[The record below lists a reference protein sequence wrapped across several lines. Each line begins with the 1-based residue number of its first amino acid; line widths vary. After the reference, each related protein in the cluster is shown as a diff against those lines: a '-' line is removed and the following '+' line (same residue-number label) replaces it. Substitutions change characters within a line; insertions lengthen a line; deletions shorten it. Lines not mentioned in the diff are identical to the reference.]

1 MKSFYSG
8 GMCWL
13 VAVSMIG
20 TTACAVED
28 SIDLDETEEALC
40 APGDREPVFL
50 DQGWDD
56 TTRAAFYQTSQGSR
70 MLPYAWFLHL
80 EQADGRQKLRAAEN
94 MRRMGFLVD
103 GPSAANPDGLPVGFA
118 RDEHP
123 TRGASVGVTCAACH
137 TGELEYSGTRIRI
150 DGGQSHVDLEQF
162 QMALLDSLDATL
174 SNHGKFN
181 RFAHDVLGRP
191 ARRDD
196 LAELRAQLEQAR
208 TWWIGRVARSR
219 GTSPHGP
226 TRTDAFTIIGNEV
239 ACELLG
245 VPANCAPAT
254 APTQFPYLWG
264 TPDFDWAQYN
274 SSVHSPLGR
283 NVGEVTG
290 VFAESRLAADG
301 TVESTANLRNLHD
314 LEMWV
319 RTLRAPA
326 WPERILGT
334 IDRDLAAQGATI
346 YARDCAGCHAL
357 EAPRTAPNAFGRSF
371 AKVSFATPLAALGT
385 DPTAAMAFAT
395 RRADPGPWRPIAEAR
410 GILGPDGK
418 APVAALL
425 NLSGSMIISKFF
437 AVSGFSDLQ
446 KLQYLGFR
454 ETLTATPAQI
464 TTYKAR
470 PLNGVALTAP
480 YLHNGSVASMYELLL
495 PPAQR
500 KTTFYV
506 GSKEFDPIELG
517 YSTRRSADA
526 TLLDTRL
533 VGNSSAGHTYGTTL
547 SDDDRMA
554 LIEFIKTL

>member
-1 MKSFYSG
+1 MKAFYSG
-8 GMCWL
+8 GVCWL

-20 TTACAVED
+20 TAACAVEETL
-28 SIDLDETEEALC
+28 DLDETEEALC
-40 APGDREPVFL
+40 APGDGRPAFL

-80 EQADGRQKLRAAEN
+80 EQAGGREKLRDAHN

-103 GPSAANPDGLPVGFA
+103 RPTAANPDGLPVGFA
-118 RDEHP
+118 KDEHP
-123 TRGASVGVTCAACH
+123 TRGAAVGITCAACH
-137 TGELEYSGTRIRI
+137 TGELEFEGTRVRI
-150 DGGQSHVDLEQF
+150 DGGQSHADLEQF
-162 QMALLDSLDATL
+162 QAALLASLDATL
-174 SNHGKFN
+174 THNGKFN
-181 RFAHDVLGRP
+181 RFADDVLGRR
-191 ARRDD
+191 AGR
-196 LAELRAQLEQAR
+196 AELRDLRAELEQAR
-208 TWWIGRVARSR
+208 TWWTARIARSR

-226 TRTDAFTIIGNEV
+226 SRTDAFTIIGNEV
-239 ACELLG
+239 ACDMLG
-245 VPANCAPAT
+245 VPANCAPAI
-254 APTQFPYLWG
+254 APTQYPHLWG

-301 TVESTANLRNLHD
+301 TVDSTANLRNLHD
-314 LEMWV
+314 LESWV
-319 RTLRAPA
+319 RALRPPA
-326 WPERILGT
+326 WPEQILGA
-334 IDRDLAAQGATI
+334 IDHDVAARGAAI

-371 AKVSFATPLAALGT
+371 SKVSFATPLAALGT

-425 NLSGSMIISKFF
+425 NVSGSMIIAKFF
-437 AVSGFSDLQ
+437 AASGFSDLQ

-454 ETLTATPAQI
+454 ESLTATPAQL

-470 PLNGVALTAP
+470 PLDGVALTAP

-495 PPAQR
+495 PPARR

-506 GSKEFDPIELG
+506 GSREFDPVELG
-517 YSTRRSADA
+517 YSTRRSPGAV
-526 TLLDTRL
+526 LLDTRL
-533 VGNSSAGHTYGTTL
+533 TGNSNAGHVYGTTL
-547 SDDDRMA
+547 CDDDRMA